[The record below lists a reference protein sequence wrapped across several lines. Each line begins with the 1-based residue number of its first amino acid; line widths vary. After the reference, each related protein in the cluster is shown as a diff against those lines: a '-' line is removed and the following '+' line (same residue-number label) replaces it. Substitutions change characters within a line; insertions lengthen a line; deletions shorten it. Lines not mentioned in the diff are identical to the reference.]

1 MDIDNDV
8 ELWKIRKIIKT
19 LSEARGNGTSM
30 ISLIIP
36 SKGQINLVNKMLTE
50 EYGTASN
57 IKSRVNRLSVLS
69 AITTTQQKLKLYNRT
84 PPNGLVI
91 FSGTMTTVEGKEKR
105 VNIDFE
111 PFKPI
116 TKSLY
121 LCDNKF
127 RTEPLNELL
136 NDNETF
142 GFIILDG
149 NGCLYATLQGNS
161 KNILHKFSVD
171 LPNKQRKGGQSA
183 QRFQRIRLEKRQH
196 YLKKCSELATQYFI
210 TDNLCNVKGLIIA
223 GSAELKEDL
232 ASADF
237 FDPRLHKNV
246 IKIIDISYGMENGLH
261 AAIEQSS
268 ETLSNVKLMH
278 EKKVIQKYF
287 EEIAQNTGKY
297 SFMIKDTITALEMS
311 AIDTI
316 IVWEDLNIN
325 RITLYNSKSEGNVVL
340 YLTEEQEKNDKY
352 FFDTET
358 GVKLEMKEKVNF
370 VEWIAENYK
379 SFGANLELVTD
390 RSQEG
395 SQFCKGFG
403 GVGSLLRWKVDFDDM
418 NYDDLDNYEYNS
430 SDDDFI

>member
-1 MDIDNDV
+1 MICEYQGSLNVDV
-8 ELWKIRKIIKT
+8 TQLPIIG
-19 LSEARGNGTSM
+19 A
-30 ISLIIP
+30 
-36 SKGQINLVNKMLTE
+36 
-50 EYGTASN
+50 
-57 IKSRVNRLSVLS
+57 
-69 AITTTQQKLKLYNRT
+69 
-84 PPNGLVI
+84 
-91 FSGTMTTVEGKEKR
+91 
-105 VNIDFE
+105 
-111 PFKPI
+111 
-116 TKSLY
+116 
-121 LCDNKF
+121 
-127 RTEPLNELL
+127 
-136 NDNETF
+136 
-142 GFIILDG
+142 
-149 NGCLYATLQGNS
+149 
-161 KNILHKFSVD
+161 
-171 LPNKQRKGGQSA
+171 
-183 QRFQRIRLEKRQH
+183 
-196 YLKKCSELATQYFI
+196 
-210 TDNLCNVKGLIIA
+210 
-223 GSAELKEDL
+223 
-232 ASADF
+232 
-237 FDPRLHKNV
+237 KNV

-325 RITLYNSKSEGNVVL
+325 RITLYNSKSEGNIVL

-370 VEWIAENYK
+370 LEWIAENYK